1 MPVAKFICYT
11 RTPRTNSLL
20 DIFKGTVEQHH
31 PENQTVETSSAT
43 AVQTAPQP
51 PMPVPAQDGVSMKT
65 LLEAGVHFGH
75 QTRRWHPKM
84 KQFIFTERN
93 GIHIVDLQ
101 QTLGLLIK
109 ACTYIRDKVANGET
123 ILFVGTKNQAQQTVD
138 AEARRAGMFYV
149 NQRWLGGT
157 LTNFSL
163 MQSRIDHLVRL
174 ENRKASG
181 QFGTLIK
188 KEAAKLDEEIFKMN
202 KAFGGIKAMTK
213 MPGALFVID
222 PGKEKNAVAEA
233 IRVGIPVVAIVD
245 TDCDPDLIDYPIPGN
260 DDAIRSIKLVTSRV
274 ADACIEGMAMRQ
286 MHADI
291 LAAQKAEA
299 LAAVGERSA

>member
-1 MPVAKFICYT
+1 M
-11 RTPRTNSLL
+11 
-20 DIFKGTVEQHH
+20 EQHH
-31 PENQTVETSSAT
+31 PENQTVETSSAV
-43 AVQTAPQP
+43 AVQTAPPQP

-84 KQFIFTERN
+84 RQFIFTERN

-109 ACTYIRDKVANGET
+109 ACTYIRDKVAGGET
-123 ILFVGTKNQAQQTVD
+123 ILFVGTKNQAQETVET
-138 AEARRAGMFYV
+138 EARRAGMFYV

-181 QFGTLIK
+181 QFSNLIK
-188 KEAAKLDEEIFKMN
+188 KEAAKLDEELLKMN
-202 KAFGGIKAMTK
+202 RSFGGIKAMTK

-274 ADACIEGMAMRQ
+274 ADACVEGMAMRQ

-299 LAAVGERSA
+299 LAVAGERSA

>member
-1 MPVAKFICYT
+1 MPVSKVICYT
-11 RTPRTNSLL
+11 RTPANKFTY
-20 DIFKGTVEQHH
+20 IAKGTVEQHH
-31 PENQTVETSSAT
+31 QENPTIETSAV
-43 AVQTAPQP
+43 AVQTAPEVA
-51 PMPVPAQDGVSMKT
+51 MPIPAQDGVSMKT

-109 ACTYIRDKVANGET
+109 ACTYIRDRVAGGES
-123 ILFVGTKNQAQQTVD
+123 ILFVGTKNQAQETVET
-138 AEARRAGMFYV
+138 EAKRAGMFYV

-163 MQSRIDHLVRL
+163 MQSRINHLVRL

-181 QFGTLIK
+181 QFSTLIK
-188 KEAAKLDEEIFKMN
+188 KEAAKLEEEVFKMN
-202 KAFGGIKAMTK
+202 KAFGGVKTMTK
-213 MPGALFVID
+213 MPGVLFVID

-260 DDAIRSIKLVTSRV
+260 DDAIRSIKLVTSRI
-274 ADACIEGMAMRQ
+274 ADACVEGMAMRQ
-286 MHADI
+286 MRADV
-291 LAAQKAEA
+291 LAAQNAET
-299 LAAVGERSA
+299 LAAALQARSAS